1 LHIWHRRLTKRSLQ
15 GRLREQACRARLWI
29 EEKNRSAIIEHAL
42 RPFLTSG
49 SIFDILTANLTCQA
63 NTLQNEGSALL
74 EGGIYGSE
82 VVLACEAAMACG
94 SAIVLADRNKALSNV
109 RLQAAMHS
117 HRLKKLAALPDGVC
131 PVYAVCSPLSP

>member
-1 LHIWHRRLTKRSLQ
+1 M
-15 GRLREQACRARLWI
+15 REQARRARLWI
-29 EEKNRSAIIEHAL
+29 QEKNRSGIVEHAL

-49 SIFDILTANLTCQA
+49 SIFDIHSLNRPRQA
-63 NTLQNEGSALL
+63 YTLQNEGSALL

-109 RLQAAMHS
+109 RLQAAMQS
-117 HRLKKLAALPDGVC
+117 HRLKRVAALPDGVC
-131 PVYAVCSPLSP
+131 PMAVFAVRTPLASWQ